1 LKIVLLNRSIATVI
15 VTAIMIGQ
23 VVSMTPD
30 YQKAKQ
36 AANRVFHLIGH
47 VPHIDSYSD
56 AGEQPV
62 REGCYIR
69 PAVISLF
76 SFVC

>member
-1 LKIVLLNRSIATVI
+1 
-15 VTAIMIGQ
+15 MIGQ

-56 AGEQPV
+56 AGKQPV

>member
-1 LKIVLLNRSIATVI
+1 MVTVL

-36 AANRVFHLIGH
+36 AADRVFHLIAH

-69 PAVISLF
+69 PQLSSVCFHLF
-76 SFVC
+76 VSNN